1 MCDEILIQLKLTSP
15 TSLQEGE
22 NKILREHAN
31 PTFMGQPGTEKDD
44 QKGAPAAGCNQIE
57 TVQKSLQR
65 TFKINSGWVLTNP
78 IALQIGWI
86 RERRPE

>member
-1 MCDEILIQLKLTSP
+1 MCDEILIQPKVPSP

-44 QKGAPAAGCNQIE
+44 QKGVAPGHDQIE
-57 TVQKSLQR
+57 TVQKSQV
-65 TFKINSGWVLTNP
+65 F
-78 IALQIGWI
+78 
-86 RERRPE
+86 REPSKSTLGEY

>member
-1 MCDEILIQLKLTSP
+1 MVDGGRSP

-31 PTFMGQPGTEKDD
+31 PTFMGQTGTEKDD
-44 QKGAPAAGCNQIE
+44 QKSVPDRNQIE
-57 TVQKSLQR
+57 TVQKSLKSLQR
-65 TFKINSGWVLTNP
+65 IFKINSGWVLTYP